1 MSEARQVAREKITA
15 LIEERLG
22 VEVPAS
28 DADLI
33 EAGLIDSLALVTLI
47 VGLEDT
53 FGCQLPM
60 DDFDVDRFR
69 SVDAM
74 VDFMGT
80 AGVLPDLVV

>member
-1 MSEARQVAREKITA
+1 MSDARQEAREKIAA

-28 DADLI
+28 GADLI

-60 DDFDVDRFR
+60 DDFDVDHFR

-74 VDFMGT
+74 VEFLAA
-80 AGVLPDLVV
+80 AGVLPDLVT